1 MKLYKKK
8 LEVQTKVEVDAE
20 EKKIEISYLN
30 AYIMK
35 FSRRNAVMSL
45 YHVLIKMSVKNIII
59 SYDREYLC
67 DK

>member
-8 LEVQTKVEVDAE
+8 LEDRVKVEVEAE

-35 FSRRNAVMSL
+35 FSRRNVVMSL
-45 YHVLIKMSVKNIII
+45 YHVLIKMSGKNIII
-59 SYDREYLC
+59 LYDREYLC